1 MTTEPAPATVDS
13 MATYYAKR
21 AAIYERVYL
30 KPERQ
35 TDLRTMETALAE
47 PFAGRHVL
55 EIACGTG
62 WWTPHGAARA
72 AHWRATDL
80 NPETFALAQ
89 AKPAMPACVRFQ
101 TVDAYTFSELGDET
115 FDAAFAGCWW
125 SHVPR
130 QGLAAWLDTVHSRLE
145 PGARVVMLDNSYVQT
160 SSTPISRCDEA
171 GNTYQN
177 RSLDDGSAH
186 EVLKN
191 FPSREE
197 AFVAL
202 GPRARNARWVDYT
215 HYWLLSYEL
224 A

>member
-125 SHVPR
+125 SHVP
-130 QGLAAWLDTVHSRLE
+130 LARLPAWLATLHARLV
-145 PGARVVMLDNSYVQT
+145 PGAVVTMIDGRRVADVVDAARLISTHLPGEKVRLDFLVRQQRGLMVT
-160 SSTPISRCDEA
+160 LRQDA
-171 GNTYQN
+171 
-177 RSLDDGSAH
+177 
-186 EVLKN
+186 V
-191 FPSREE
+191 
-197 AFVAL
+197 
-202 GPRARNARWVDYT
+202 
-215 HYWLLSYEL
+215 EL
-224 A
+224 PVR